1 MKHTI
6 ITLALILALAMSC
19 VAMAEEMPGNLP
31 AEGTDI
37 VEEMPN
43 DTAPE
48 APDAPDAPDAAPTS
62 NEPVDAVPTDDLKAA
77 MDAYRAAKQDKA
89 VDDLEEELD
98 SFVEDGSLTQE
109 QADLILNSVKERIAA
124 KNGECPNCGY
134 KFDKGNRQFS
144 GQQFPGQK
152 QMPGQQ
158 NHFPGQMGGK
168 QGGCQQNQCPGMQ
181 GNQDKN
187 QCPGMQGNQ
196 DKKQFS
202 DKQQMPGDQRPD
214 AQSGATP
221 RDNSKNQMP
230 GQKQFSGKQQMPGG
244 QRPDAQSGA
253 TPRDNSRNQMPGQK
267 QFPGQQNGN
276 QMMPGNQQFPGKQN
290 GVQRGNRQQMPG
302 GQQQIPGMAPQM

>member
-19 VAMAEEMPGNLP
+19 VAMAEETPGNLP

-48 APDAPDAPDAAPTS
+48 QPDAVPDASDAAPGSTS
-62 NEPVDAVPTDDLKAA
+62 TTSTDDLMAA
-77 MDAYRAAKQDKA
+77 MNAYRAAKQDKA

-98 SFVEDGSLTQE
+98 GFVEDGSLTQE
-109 QADLILNSVKERIAA
+109 QADLILSSVKERIAA

-134 KFDKGNRQFS
+134 KFRNSDKGGRGAQ
-144 GQQFPGQK
+144 QQFPGQK
-152 QMPGQQ
+152 QFPGHQNHFSGQNQMPSQDQFPGQQ
-158 NHFPGQMGGK
+158 NHVHGQQNDK

-181 GNQDKN
+181 GNQDK
-187 QCPGMQGNQ
+187 
-196 DKKQFS
+196 
-202 DKQQMPGDQRPD
+202 
-214 AQSGATP
+214 
-221 RDNSKNQMP
+221 
-230 GQKQFSGKQQMPGG
+230 KQFSGKQQMPGG

-267 QFPGQQNGN
+267 QFSGKQQMPGNQKQFPGQQNGN
-276 QMMPGNQQFPGKQN
+276 QMMPGGQQQN
-290 GVQRGNRQQMPG
+290 GGQRGNQMM
-302 GQQQIPGMAPQM
+302 PGMAPQM